1 VDSVVTVAAEAVA
14 VEDSE
19 IVEVVAVRRLL

>member
-1 VDSVVTVAAEAVA
+1 VAALATEEAEAVA